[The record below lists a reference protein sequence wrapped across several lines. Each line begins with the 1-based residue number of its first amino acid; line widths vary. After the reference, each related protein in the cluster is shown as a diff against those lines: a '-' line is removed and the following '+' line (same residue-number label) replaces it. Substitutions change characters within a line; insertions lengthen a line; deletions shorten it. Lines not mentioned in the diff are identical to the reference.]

1 MMRTD
6 ARNDP
11 LVFLQAIIRFAYL
24 VGDAARSYGLKA
36 EHILGGNNYRTGKVC
51 LARMDLL
58 QAIEKEYRLSLAQLA
73 ILFRMKH
80 HTSFLLMRRRLQE
93 LPAEWRLPI
102 TK

>member
-1 MMRTD
+1 
-6 ARNDP
+6 
-11 LVFLQAIIRFAYL
+11 
-24 VGDAARSYGLKA
+24 
-36 EHILGGNNYRTGKVC
+36 
-51 LARMDLL
+51 MDLL